1 MRKRKKIEE
10 SKRTIKF
17 NLQFDHEWAI
27 PAEFQCGEKKITT
40 EIVSTLIANESAND
54 LDDKDSKD
62 ELHITKTEEEII
74 EEKSEEKGV
83 NIRKRKKI
91 EKSKRT
97 VNSIGNLIMSG

>member
-1 MRKRKKIEE
+1 M
-10 SKRTIKF
+10 
-17 NLQFDHEWAI
+17 
-27 PAEFQCGEKKITT
+27 
-40 EIVSTLIANESAND
+40 STLIANESAND

-97 VNSIGNLIMSG
+97 VNSIGNLIMSGWCQQNFSLTKITTKM